1 MPKKLDLTDN
11 LEKYIIDHSEKL
23 SNVQNEIIQH
33 NISLGDQ
40 QKLQISISQA
50 QFLQTLI
57 KVSNVKKI
65 LEIGSFT
72 GFSALSMAMALP
84 VDGILISLDKN
95 PEFSKKA
102 KYFYDKANEKRIK
115 QIIKPALESLK
126 ELKITKKL
134 FDLIFIDADKENY
147 LNYYESCI
155 DLIDK
160 KGLIVIDN
168 VLWHGEVAEDTN
180 NDKFTNIIRDFNNH
194 VKKDKRITKNIIPIG
209 DGLTICIKIMF
220 TISGFYK
227 FKKINFLK
235 KYKTYLENEI
245 SNTSIKGS
253 IIISSEGINGSIAG
267 NSKDIFRILK
277 FLKKEFKFKEFDSSN
292 ISTSRFQPFH
302 KAKVKV
308 KKEVVPL
315 GLKIT
320 SESKR
325 HNRYLSGKSWNKL
338 IKKRNSRD

>member
-23 SNVQNEIIQH
+23 SNVQNEIIQY

-209 DGLTICIKIMF
+209 DGLTICIK
-220 TISGFYK
+220 K
-227 FKKINFLK
+227 
-235 KYKTYLENEI
+235 
-245 SNTSIKGS
+245 
-253 IIISSEGINGSIAG
+253 
-267 NSKDIFRILK
+267 
-277 FLKKEFKFKEFDSSN
+277 
-292 ISTSRFQPFH
+292 
-302 KAKVKV
+302 
-308 KKEVVPL
+308 
-315 GLKIT
+315 
-320 SESKR
+320 
-325 HNRYLSGKSWNKL
+325 
-338 IKKRNSRD
+338 